1 MAQSGGILGSLG
13 DSPRKQRRLLIVSG
27 AVFAAGA
34 IAFISAFF
42 LRGTSNAFTD
52 TFSNQPAQLNHPDK
66 KVPISKQQ
74 IAIARQFIKTAV
86 ARKNLDKAWNIVDVD
101 LKGRMNERQWMT
113 GTIPVIEYE
122 AINADKAAFVVD
134 YSYETS
140 ALMEVDLIP
149 KPHTQK
155 RPHLL
160 FFLGLKR
167 EHGKKNGRWLV
178 DYWQPNWRPPIPMA
192 VH

>member
-1 MAQSGGILGSLG
+1 MAQSSGILNGLG
-13 DSPRKQRRLLIVSG
+13 DSPRKQRRLLILSG
-27 AVFAAGA
+27 AVFVAG
-34 IAFISAFF
+34 IVAFVSMVF

-52 TFSNQPAQLNHPDK
+52 TYSNQPAQLNHPEK
-66 KVPISKQQ
+66 KVPITKAQ
-74 IAIARQFIKTAV
+74 IALARDFISTAV
-86 ARKNLDKAWNIVDVD
+86 SRRNLDKAWDIVDVD
-101 LKGRMNERQWMT
+101 LKGRMSKKQWMT
-113 GTIPVIEYE
+113 GNIPVIEYD
-122 AINADKAAFVVD
+122 AINTDHAAFVVD

-160 FFLGLKR
+160 FFIGLKR

-178 DYWQPNWRPPIPMA
+178 DYWQPNWRPPVPMA
-192 VH
+192 VG